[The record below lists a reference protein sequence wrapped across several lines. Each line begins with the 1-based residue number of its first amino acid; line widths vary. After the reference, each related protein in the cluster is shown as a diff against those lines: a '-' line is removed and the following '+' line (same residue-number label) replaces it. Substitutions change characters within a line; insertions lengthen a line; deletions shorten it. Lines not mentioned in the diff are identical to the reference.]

1 MGRPGAG
8 GKFKKMGLGKI
19 NPDEA
24 RCWPVSLSTS
34 PAIKS
39 SRQFRALASQ
49 KKTSSNEVWPIK
61 QITRTFSWM

>member
-8 GKFKKMGLGKI
+8 GKCKKMDLGKI
-19 NPDEA
+19 DPDEA

-34 PAIKS
+34 PAIVS

-49 KKTSSNEVWPIK
+49 KKILTK
-61 QITRTFSWM
+61 